1 MTVTTD
7 SVMTD
12 PIAAVTGVP
21 PDLRRRAPRPSEE
34 HKEHA
39 MDAYALAETVFGR
52 RLSGAERHELDR
64 FWRTDWAEHRLVLDD
79 VADRSLA
86 ATAVAFGTPVFHGSG
101 PGYALSFHPDAEV
114 VRSVRHALGR
124 PSSWVP
130 AVTTTRSLLPTL
142 VDPDALDVPLAELT
156 AALDDRLAR
165 GPVAL
170 TLPATSDVPSHLTTR
185 VDGVATIE
193 VVVPG
198 ARCASTDFLAA
209 TLDRAGIALL
219 ATTRPYTTCARTGR
233 RGPVLDR
240 VADVQ
245 RTFGRM
251 RPGAVVLAHR
261 SEWRARRRHAPLH
274 GTG

>member
-12 PIAAVTGVP
+12 PVAAVTGIL
-21 PDLRRRAPRPSEE
+21 PDRPRRAPRPSE
-34 HKEHA
+34 EHA

-52 RLSGAERHELDR
+52 RLSVTERRELDR

-79 VADRSLA
+79 ATDRSLA
-86 ATAVAFGTPVFHGSG
+86 ATAIAFGTPVFHGSG
-101 PGYALSFHPDAEV
+101 PGYALSFHPDVEV

-142 VDPDALDVPLAELT
+142 VDAEALDVPLPELM
-156 AALDDRLAR
+156 AALDERLVR

-170 TLPATSDVPSHLTTR
+170 TLPAASDVPAHLTTR

-198 ARCASTDFLAA
+198 ERCASAAFLAA
-209 TLDRAGIALL
+209 TLERAGIGLL
-219 ATTRPYTTCARTGR
+219 ATTRPYATCPTTGR
-233 RGPVLDR
+233 RGPVLER
-240 VADVQ
+240 VSDVQ

-261 SEWRARRRHAPLH
+261 SEWRARRRHSPLH
-274 GTG
+274 GAS